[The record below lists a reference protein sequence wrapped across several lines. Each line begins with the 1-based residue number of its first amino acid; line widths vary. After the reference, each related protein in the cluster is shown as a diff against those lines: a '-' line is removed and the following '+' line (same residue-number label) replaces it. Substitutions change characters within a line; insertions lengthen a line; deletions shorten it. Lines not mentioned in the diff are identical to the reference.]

1 MSLQG
6 GFTVSSTQKI
16 WSWQTGLN
24 HLVRWV
30 TEQNRCKPFC
40 RLLQTPDS
48 ILVFIMLQLHNL
60 LLHDISSFWCLVR
73 CRQPAG
79 LTRLNQLDTS
89 NENICVKAYVLLR
102 PEQNK
107 QGFLSWIFFFQC
119 HFFQQDS
126 EGNLKG
132 AEEELQISS
141 DEYAPSGSDDEYEHT
156 LDCGPSGH
164 TQPHKPEGQDHHIP
178 KSKDESLE
186 PNPSKRLTDTPSK
199 TGVAAPAEE
208 ETEEFKVPFPVP
220 KPRFSRQ
227 TTPSPQ
233 PSPPTA
239 KPRTLHILNPSTP
252 EKHSSPTPTKE
263 ISKPA
268 PDSRPKQS
276 LRKLQLTD
284 EEKTQLVNLQSFSA
298 DSDSETPGGS
308 SSCSSSSA
316 TAGGPSPPKPEG
328 LDGQE
333 EEGYWS
339 GSTAGHIREKRNRR
353 CFRRKEMPSGQT
365 RVRSKFSPWNLSSPR
380 ISRDTRLSVLV
391 SQPGRVGTLKNRRH
405 SELSR
410 RKKPLLWCFW
420 DFIQSGFILTLSCF
434 STTET
439 TFRHVHSAS
448 EEGVDG
454 DDDDDDDDDDDEMF
468 EQDADL
474 FDEKVRSWCCH
485 VT

>member
-1 MSLQG
+1 MCS
-6 GFTVSSTQKI
+6 
-16 WSWQTGLN
+16 
-24 HLVRWV
+24 
-30 TEQNRCKPFC
+30 EDQNIINRDFF
-40 RLLQTPDS
+40 LA
-48 ILVFIMLQLHNL
+48 F
-60 LLHDISSFWCLVR
+60 SF
-73 CRQPAG
+73 
-79 LTRLNQLDTS
+79 S
-89 NENICVKAYVLLR
+89 M
-102 PEQNK
+102 PEK
-107 QGFLSWIFFFQC
+107 
-119 HFFQQDS
+119 QDS

-132 AEEELQISS
+132 TDEELQISS
-141 DEYAPSGSDDEYEHT
+141 DEYAPSPSDDEYERT

-186 PNPSKRLTDTPSK
+186 PNPSKTLTDAPSK
-199 TGVAAPAEE
+199 TEVAAPTEE
-208 ETEEFKVPFPVP
+208 ETGEFKVPFPVP
-220 KPRFSRQ
+220 KPRLSRQ

-252 EKHSSPTPTKE
+252 EKHPSPTPTKE
-263 ISKPA
+263 ISKTA

-284 EEKTQLVNLQSFSA
+284 EEKTQLVNLQSLSA

-339 GSTAGHIREKRNRR
+339 GSTAGHVREKRNRR

-391 SQPGRVGTLKNRRH
+391 SQPGRVGTLMT
-405 SELSR
+405 
-410 RKKPLLWCFW
+410 PLLWRF
-420 DFIQSGFILTLSCF
+420 
-434 STTET
+434 
-439 TFRHVHSAS
+439 
-448 EEGVDG
+448 
-454 DDDDDDDDDDDEMF
+454 
-468 EQDADL
+468 
-474 FDEKVRSWCCH
+474 
-485 VT
+485 